1 MTILDID
8 TFLSDQTK
16 VYVRRHIQE
25 AVEKQFKGT
34 QCIILLGP
42 RQIGK
47 STFVKNWAK
56 NQSNTV
62 FRDLE
67 DKVSKLEVGDGYE
80 FFMKH
85 NNKTIIL
92 DEIQENPE
100 LFQAIKVLIDK
111 QRFDGSKSSKFL
123 LLGSANLDV
132 QKGSAKSLTGRSR
145 RLQMS
150 GIILNEII
158 EFLPSSILID
168 ATKKDSLYV
177 GKNLRSNN
185 YRKLLNALIT
195 SGGLPD
201 SLFAKDVDERDYVL
215 TELLNQYLE
224 NDLSTVG
231 LNVDANKLS
240 DILDLIAKSSGQ
252 QYEIGNFT
260 NSTGFKGFE
269 IRDSISAL
277 EQLLLIRKLHPLNGL
292 GSFKLDLT
300 KHPKLYV
307 RDSGITLSRL
317 GIDDIETLKNSG
329 YLGRVWEGF
338 VIESIVSTA
347 LYAGVLKA
355 CHFFRT
361 YTGDQEL
368 DLVIRLRNRELW
380 GIEIK
385 YSENSQPSLGSIK
398 AAETLEVDRRIL
410 IHSGLKTTKLNGRF
424 HSLPLID
431 ILNQLRSLRNYKKM
445 ADKG

>member
-1 MTILDID
+1 MTKFDTD
-8 TFLSDQTK
+8 TFLSEQTE

-34 QCIILLGP
+34 QCIVLLGP

-56 NQSNTV
+56 NQLNTV
-62 FRDLE
+62 YRDLE
-67 DKVSKLEVGDGYE
+67 DKVDKLDVGDGYD

-85 NNKTIIL
+85 YDKTIIL

-111 QRFDGSKSSKFL
+111 QRFDGSQSSKFL
-123 LLGSANLDV
+123 LLGSANLDL
-132 QKGSAKSLTGRSR
+132 QKSSAKSLTGRSR

-150 GIILNEII
+150 GIILNEIV
-158 EFLPSSILID
+158 EFLPNSILID
-168 ATKKDSLYV
+168 ATKKDSLYD
-177 GKNLRSNN
+177 GKNLRSKH
-185 YRKLLNALIT
+185 YRKLLNILIT

-201 SLFAKDVDERDYVL
+201 SLFAKDIDERDYVL

-240 DILDLIAKSSGQ
+240 DCLDFIAKSSGQ

-260 NSTGFKGFE
+260 KSIGYKGFE

-292 GSFKLDLT
+292 GRFKLELT
-300 KHPKLYV
+300 KHPKLYI

-317 GIDDIETLKNSG
+317 GIDDIETLTNSG

-338 VIESIVSTA
+338 VVESIVSAA

-361 YTGDQEL
+361 HTGDQEL

-385 YSENSQPSLGSIK
+385 YSENSQPSLGSIT
-398 AAETLEVDRRIL
+398 AAETLEVDRKIL
-410 IHSGLKTTKLNGRF
+410 VHAGLKTTKLNGGF
-424 HSLPLID
+424 QSLPLID

-445 ADKG
+445 ANKG